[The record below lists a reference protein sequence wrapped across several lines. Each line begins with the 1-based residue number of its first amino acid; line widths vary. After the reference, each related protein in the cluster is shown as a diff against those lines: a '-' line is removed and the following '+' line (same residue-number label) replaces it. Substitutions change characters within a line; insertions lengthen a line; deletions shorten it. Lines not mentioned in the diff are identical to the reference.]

1 MNPQRT
7 LRIFDAHM
15 PPLSGEMRAMRR
27 GHSHLGAPRRRG
39 ARAAHRSRRAAAA
52 LPAPSETARASP
64 IALLAFTLLSACSN
78 VSEARPEHHLPEP
91 PYRISAGAP
100 DRLHVRP
107 DLAAKLETTPAGS
120 SDVQARLTGYGRLGF
135 AADAAYS
142 VRPPFPSYVER
153 VLVGVGDRVTVGQPL
168 AELRSSDLAR
178 LRAELSRNQVQ
189 VRVARQAVERLEP
202 LVRDGTAAERELA
215 EAQASLEVAEA
226 ELASVRQALAAV
238 GSSGGGGDRYL
249 LRAAAEG
256 SVMRRGVAPGERV
269 GPDGEPAFLIGDPE
283 RLVVRAAFPERD
295 APWLREGAPCSF
307 TVQALG
313 DEPLAGTVLRV
324 LSAVDP
330 RTRSVEAL
338 CRPDEHHDA
347 LRAEM
352 LARVDVSVH
361 GEDRILVPRDAL
373 LMKRDR
379 WVVFVRADERTV
391 ERRFVVPGLSLGG
404 HVQIAEGIAP
414 GEHVI
419 VRGAVL
425 LDGELDVLL

>member
-1 MNPQRT
+1 MALQW
-7 LRIFDAHM
+7 
-15 PPLSGEMRAMRR
+15 RAPRP
-27 GHSHLGAPRRRG
+27 GGGAPPGDTRNH
-39 ARAAHRSRRAAAA
+39 RASRHAAAPAAVLA
-52 LPAPSETARASP
+52 LQ
-64 IALLAFTLLSACSN
+64 LLSACSN
-78 VSEARPEHHLPEP
+78 VSEARPEHHLLEP
-91 PYRISAGAP
+91 PYQVSADAP

-107 DLAAKLETTPAGS
+107 DLAAKLETIPAGT
-120 SDVQARLTGYGRLGF
+120 SDVQARLTGHGRLGF

-142 VRPPFPSYVER
+142 IRPPFSSYVER
-153 VLVGVGDRVTVGQPL
+153 VLVGVGDKVEVGQPL

-189 VRVARQAVERLEP
+189 VRVARQAVDRLEP
-202 LVRDGTAAERELA
+202 LVRDGTASERELA
-215 EAQASLEVAEA
+215 EAKASVEVAEA

-238 GSSGGGGDRYL
+238 GGGGGDRYL
-249 LRAAAEG
+249 LRAAAAG
-256 SVMRRGVAPGERV
+256 SVMHRGVASGERV
-269 GPDGEPAFLIGDPE
+269 GPDDEPAFLIGDPE

-295 APWLREGAPCSF
+295 APWLQEGAPCFF

-313 DEPLAGTVLRV
+313 TEPLEGTVLRV

-330 RTRSVEAL
+330 RTRSAEAL
-338 CRPDEHHDA
+338 CGPKEQSEA

-352 LARVDVSVH
+352 LARVEVSVR
-361 GEDRILVPRDAL
+361 GEDRLLVPRNAL

-391 ERRFVVPGLSLGG
+391 ERRFVVPGLSLGA

-414 GEHVI
+414 GEHV
-419 VRGAVL
+419 VVQGAVL